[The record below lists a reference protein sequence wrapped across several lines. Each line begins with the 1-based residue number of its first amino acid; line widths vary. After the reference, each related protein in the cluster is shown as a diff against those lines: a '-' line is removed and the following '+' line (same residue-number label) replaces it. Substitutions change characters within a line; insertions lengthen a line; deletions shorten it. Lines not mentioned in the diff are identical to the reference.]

1 MLNFSHKLLLFL
13 SITIVWFR
21 AGLGLQSV
29 KVTWL
34 AGLTVLFI
42 CYVISKLRKLKAKES
57 PSPVFIIGILLAIF
71 FTSSRNTIFNEINHQ
86 TLKTAGIGKYFA
98 SESDL
103 SKSIMLSRE
112 IKKILPFIHDAP
124 NRAITIFLD
133 FNNRYTDNFGS
144 VDPAGKLL
152 KKIIDIIDRKPSP
165 YLPTNPLVNYDTW
178 INFFFFIS
186 QLAIGFLAYYF
197 IKKKHLIR
205 RFVIY
210 IAASAVIL
218 AIVGIVQKLNY
229 EPADNLKE
237 IFGIWD
243 TPEPRYFYASFT
255 YKNHW
260 SAYAILMLSC
270 LIALCVRK
278 ISKYHFLRHIH
289 RSTLLY
295 LLGMLILII
304 SIPHSGSRSGVLI
317 LLSLFTVLALIIS
330 KRKVLHF
337 KTKHFAFGLLFL
349 CLSSFGGFLLN
360 KDTTQEMLSNSIS
373 QIQNEK
379 TPLRILLWKDLIHQ
393 ISKKTF
399 WGYGYDSY
407 GTINPLFQS
416 KVVRDERAIGLANAH
431 TPYIPLLGYGHS
443 DILEWVTEFGWVGIV
458 LLLLPAILLICRN
471 LSFSRSIFAQ
481 IISIGGLCFLLYCC
495 FDFPTRSPACLISF
509 SLLLGLSTR
518 YTNLSL
524 NKNFH

>member
-1 MLNFSHKLLLFL
+1 MLNFPQKLLLLL
-13 SITIVWFR
+13 SLSIVWFR

-29 KVTWL
+29 QVTWL
-34 AGLTVLFI
+34 AGLTVLCI
-42 CYVISKLRKLKAKES
+42 CYVISKLKELKAKES
-57 PSPVFIIGILLAIF
+57 SYAIFIIGILLAIF
-71 FTSSRNTIFNEINHQ
+71 FISSRNTIFNEINLQ
-86 TLKTAGIGKYFA
+86 TLKTAGVDKYFA
-98 SESDL
+98 SENDL
-103 SKSIMLSRE
+103 TKSIMFSKE
-112 IKKILPFIHDAP
+112 IKKILPFIVDAP

-133 FNNRYTDNFGS
+133 FKNRYTDNFGS
-144 VDPAGKLL
+144 TDPRGEIL
-152 KKIIDIIDRKPSP
+152 KKIIDNIDRKPSP
-165 YLPTNPLVNYDTW
+165 YLPTSPLVNYGIW

-186 QLAIGFLAYYF
+186 QLATGFLAYHF
-197 IKKKHLIR
+197 IKKKCLIR
-205 RFVIY
+205 KFVIY
-210 IAASAVIL
+210 IAASAVVL
-218 AIVGIVQKLNY
+218 ALVGIVQKLNY

-278 ISKYHFLRHIH
+278 ISKYHFVRHINI
-289 RSTLLY
+289 STFIY
-295 LLGMLILII
+295 LLSIVALII
-304 SIPHSGSRSGVLI
+304 SIPHSGSRSGVVVLVSLFI
-317 LLSLFTVLALIIS
+317 LLVLIIS
-330 KRKVLHF
+330 RKKILNFKKRNIA
-337 KTKHFAFGLLFL
+337 FALLFFSI
-349 CLSSFGGFLLN
+349 SSFGGFLLN
-360 KDTTQEMLSNSIS
+360 KDTTNEMLSNSIS

-393 ISKKTF
+393 ISDKTF

-443 DILEWVTEFGWVGIV
+443 DILEWITEFGWVGIF
-458 LLLLPAILLICRN
+458 LLVLPAILLICRN
-471 LSFSRSIFAQ
+471 LFFSKSIFAQ
-481 IISIGGLCFLLYCC
+481 IISIGGLCFLLYCF